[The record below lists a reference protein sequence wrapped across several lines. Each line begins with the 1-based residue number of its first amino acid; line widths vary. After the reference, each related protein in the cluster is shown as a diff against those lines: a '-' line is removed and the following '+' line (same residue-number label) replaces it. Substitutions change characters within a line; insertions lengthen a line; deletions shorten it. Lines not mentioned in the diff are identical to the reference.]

1 MKKYIFRIAQN
12 GQHGKGRRMKKHK
25 HLLNIILKIS
35 DSLHLYK
42 PLLWSFIG
50 LVLCISTASFARAGM
65 LTHEDLVKQYPLP
78 YIVGEKESPTPVW
91 PIYQQNATANR
102 LVGYVFESSDFAPIP
117 GFAGVPFNLLIL
129 LDPQGNFLDVKVLS
143 QHEPVFVDGLGE
155 APLIA
160 FINQYKGLSLKQN
173 LKILTG
179 SNGAKSASAGAAQLD
194 GITKATASVR
204 IINQTILSSA
214 LKVARKKLGFAE
226 GRDPELMARIKPD
239 VLEPRTLKDLIDSGL
254 IKHVIL
260 SNADIEKKFSGTA
273 GSGLDSEADAHPQDT
288 FIDLYMAYVSVPTI
302 GRNLLTEEAWK
313 KLQNRLDTDDQAI
326 LFMTKGR
333 CSLISEDFVRGS
345 SSDRIVLMQD
355 KLPIE
360 MRDLNMD
367 LALKETQGLEM
378 GSVTVFKISGQ
389 AGLDPSTPLDFVMP
403 VTRLKGMIYP
413 EKFIQEF
420 NFSFTL
426 PSHFYIAPEGDNKSW
441 VGMWLDKR
449 IEIIV
454 LIIGLGVLSFA
465 LSRQEKL
472 VSNARRFARFRNI
485 YLLFTLCFIGWYA
498 QGQLS
503 IVNLTGV
510 LQALFAGR
518 SLGFFL
524 YDPMTV
530 ILWAFVLV
538 SLALWGRGTF
548 CGWLCPFGALQEFTA
563 KIGQLLK
570 LPQIKIKPEADSRLK
585 WIKYPILAIILVS
598 AIFSSRITD
607 MIVEVEPFKTAIT
620 LNFVR
625 SLPFVVYAVGLLVAG
640 MFVYKFYCRYLC
652 PFGAA
657 LAVLGRFRILDW
669 IPRRKECGKPCQ
681 VCRRSC
687 EYQAI
692 TQDGKIQYDECF
704 QCMDCVIIYASD
716 EKCPPLMLEKKR
728 SKIIPIQVS
737 PVTSTA
743 EVK

>member
-1 MKKYIFRIAQN
+1 MKTQTLFFET
-12 GQHGKGRRMKKHK
+12 
-25 HLLNIILKIS
+25 LLNNAGSFNPFQVLLK
-35 DSLHLYK
+35 
-42 PLLWSFIG
+42 SFIG
-50 LVLCISTASFARAGM
+50 CLLCLLAVTSAQAGM
-65 LTHEDLVKQYPLP
+65 LTHEDLVKRYPLP
-78 YIVGEKESPTPVW
+78 YIVGEKESSVPVW
-91 PIYQQNATANR
+91 PILQQNATENR
-102 LVGYVFESSDFAPIP
+102 LVGYVFESIDLAPIP
-117 GFAGVPFNLLIL
+117 GFAGVPFDLLIL
-129 LDPQGNFLDVKVLS
+129 LDPLGNFLDVKVLS

-155 APLIA
+155 VPLIT
-160 FINQYKGLSLKQN
+160 FIDQYKGLSLKQN

-179 SNGAKSASAGAAQLD
+179 SNGTKNVSAAAAELD

-226 GRDPELMARIKPD
+226 GRDPELMATIKPD
-239 VLEPRTLKDLIDSGL
+239 VLEAHTLKDLIGDGL
-254 IKHVIL
+254 IKHVTL
-260 SNADIEKKFSGTA
+260 SNADIEKKFSGTD
-273 GSGLDSEADAHPQDT
+273 GSGLDAETEAHPQDT
-288 FIDLYMAYVSVPTI
+288 FIDLYMAYVSVPGI
-302 GRNLLTEEAWK
+302 GQNLLSEAAWK
-313 KLQNRLDTDDQAI
+313 KLQNRLEPGDQAI
-326 LFMTKGR
+326 LFLTKGR
-333 CSLISEDFVRGS
+333 YGLIGDDFVRGS
-345 SSDRIVLMQD
+345 ASDRIVLTQD

-367 LALKETQGLEM
+367 LALKEDQGAAM
-378 GSVTVFKISGQ
+378 GSCVVFKINSQ
-389 AGLDPSTPLDFVMP
+389 AGLDPSRPLDFVMP
-403 VTRLKGMIYP
+403 ITRLKGMIYP
-413 EKFIQEF
+413 EKFVQEF
-420 NFSFTL
+420 TFSFKL
-426 PSHFYIAPEGDNKSW
+426 PSRFYNVPEGDNKSW

-465 LSRQEKL
+465 LSRQEKW
-472 VSNARRFARFRNI
+472 VANAHRFALTRNI

-510 LQALFAGR
+510 LQALIAGR

-538 SLALWGRGTF
+538 SLVLWGRGTF

-563 KIGQLLK
+563 KIGKLLK
-570 LPQIKIKPEADSRLK
+570 LPQIKIKPETDSRLK
-585 WIKYPILAIILVS
+585 RVKYPILAIILVS

-607 MIVEVEPFKTAIT
+607 MVVEVEPFKTAIT

-625 SLPFVVYAVGLLVAG
+625 SLPFVLYAVGLLIAG

-657 LAVLGRFRILDW
+657 LAVLGRFRILEW
-669 IPRRKECGKPCQ
+669 IPRRNECGKPCQ
-681 VCRRSC
+681 VCRRGC

-692 TQDGKIQYDECF
+692 TQDGKVQYDECF
-704 QCMDCVIIYASD
+704 QCMDCVVIYTSD

-743 EVK
+743 ELE